1 METTEKKKPP
11 KPPPPKLSW
20 FLNPVSHKLFCIRT
34 PGPACIVTSLW
45 EASGEFYDPRLMRA
59 TKEINDILERLSK
72 ENKDR
77 NKELSFIEVENRL
90 LLVWTEHGMIGPDD
104 DPGTIKK
111 ALGLKEE
118 KRKVVV

>member
-11 KPPPPKLSW
+11 QLHWVMLPE
-20 FLNPVSHKLFCIRT
+20 SHKLLCIRG
-34 PGPACIVTSLW
+34 PGDSCIVTSLW
-45 EASGEFYDPRLMRA
+45 EADGEFYDPRLTRA
-59 TKEINDILERLSK
+59 TEEINDILGWLRK

-77 NKELSFIEVENRL
+77 NKELSFIKVENRL

-104 DPGTIKK
+104 DPDSVKK

-118 KRKVVV
+118 KRKVVA